1 MMGRAITCK
10 KNVVNSGFV
19 ILLFINAC
27 AALPMCIDSRAP
39 QLSASLSFCSDYGYK
54 QKGCCSK
61 QEDTNLLNKF
71 ESMNVSD
78 KGCAGFIKQ
87 ILCAEC
93 DQYAADLIQ
102 SQIQEQRVIPVL
114 CNSTIGT
121 HSSTNDTIE
130 QNYCSNLWNACQ
142 NVSIVNSPF
151 APLLKGGA
159 LGSPTNMTHAKLIE
173 LWQSKNDFC
182 AAFGGTIIDGVSC
195 FNVNVFVP
203 NVTQNES
210 TIEGVC
216 LERIGDEAYLNLVP
230 HPDGSNRVFLS
241 SQAGQVWLA
250 TLPDSGSGKQLILNK
265 SNPFIDLSDQ
275 MASGAAFGLMGLAF
289 HPNFEKNGRFFVS
302 FNCDKTKSSICAGR
316 CACNSDVGCDPS
328 QLGTDD
334 GALPCQYHS
343 VIAEYSANGTST
355 SPSQAT
361 FAQPTEIRRIFTMG
375 LPYASHHGG
384 QILFGPTDNYLY
396 FMMGDGGSIGDPYN
410 FAQKQKSLLGK
421 IMRLDVDNIPKKIR
435 ATNLWGNYSIPSD
448 NPYVQDDNWQPE
460 IWALGL
466 RNPWRCSFD
475 LLNPTYFF
483 CADVGQEVYEEVDLV
498 TKGGNYGWRVYEGF
512 NLYIPPSSPGGNT
525 SANSIQPI
533 LPVLGYDHNSVN
545 RQEGS
550 ASITGGYLSRS
561 NQDACLYG
569 RYLYADLY
577 AANMWAGIENP
588 IGSGN
593 FSSTAVNFN
602 CSAKSPIPCL
612 YAAQTKYPTLNYIFS
627 FGEDNRKDV
636 YVLASNGVYRVVH
649 PSDCNY
655 VCKKESLSSGPSNVS
670 QPSPSPSQV
679 QSPSGS
685 SAAMAKRIS
694 VWLEAFLLVF
704 SILI

>member
-1 MMGRAITCK
+1 MMARAKTCK
-10 KNVVNSGFV
+10 KNVVNGGFL

-39 QLSASLSFCSDYGYK
+39 QPSVSLNFCSDNGYK

-61 QEDTNLLNKF
+61 QEDMNLLKKF

-78 KGCAGFIKQ
+78 TVCARFIKQ
-87 ILCAEC
+87 ILCAQC
-93 DQYAADLIQ
+93 DQFAADLFQI
-102 SQIQEQRVIPVL
+102 QIQEQRMIPVL
-114 CNSTIGT
+114 CNSTVRT
-121 HSSTNDTIE
+121 NSSTNDTIE
-130 QNYCSNLWNACQ
+130 QSYCSHLWNACQ

-151 APLLKGGA
+151 APLLKGGVSG
-159 LGSPTNMTHAKLIE
+159 LPMNMTHAKLTE

-195 FNVNVFVP
+195 FNGNVFVP

-230 HPDGSNRVFLS
+230 HPDGSNRVFLA

-250 TLPDSGSGKQLILNK
+250 TLPDSGSGKQLNLNK

-275 MASGAAFGLMGLAF
+275 LVSDAEFGLLGLAF

-302 FNCDKTKSSICAGR
+302 FNCDKTKNSNCEGR

-328 QLGTDD
+328 QLGKDD
-334 GALPCQYHS
+334 GALPCQYQS
-343 VIAEYSANGTST
+343 IIAEYSVNGTST
-355 SPSQAT
+355 SPFQAT
-361 FAQPTEIRRIFTMG
+361 FAHPTEIRRIFTMG
-375 LPYASHHGG
+375 LPYTAHHAG

-421 IMRLDVDNIPKKIR
+421 IIRLDVDNIPKKID
-435 ATNLWGNYSIPSD
+435 AANLWGNYSIPSD
-448 NPYVQDDNWQPE
+448 NPYVQDNNWQPE

-475 LLNPTYFF
+475 SLNPTYFF
-483 CADVGQEVYEEVDLV
+483 CADVGQEVYEEVDLI
-498 TKGGNYGWRVYEGF
+498 TKGGNYGWRVYEGL
-512 NLYIPPSSPGGNT
+512 NLYTPLSSPGGNT

-533 LPVLGYDHNSVN
+533 FPVMSYTRNSVN
-545 RQEGS
+545 QQEGS

-561 NQDACLYG
+561 NQDPCLYG

-627 FGEDNRKDV
+627 FGEDTRKDV
-636 YVLASNGVYRVVH
+636 YLLASNGVYRVVH

-655 VCKKESLSSGPSNVS
+655 VCTKPSLSTGPSNV
-670 QPSPSPSQV
+670 PSPSPSQV
-679 QSPSGS
+679 ESPSKS
-685 SAAMAKRIS
+685 SAAMARSIS
-694 VWLEAFLLVF
+694 IWLSAFIVIF
-704 SILI
+704 IILN